1 MRTRMTK
8 DEHERA
14 HALGL
19 PHEHEHDHAHD
30 GEHTHDH
37 AHSHGHTHSHT
48 QTRAV
53 LNRMSRLIGHLEKV
67 KRMVE
72 EGEDCS
78 DVLIQLSAVDSA
90 LKGVGRIILK
100 DHISHC
106 IVDAARDDDDEAI
119 QKLNKAIDQFLK

>member
-1 MRTRMTK
+1 MTPE
-8 DEHERA
+8 EHAKA

-19 PHEHEHDHAHD
+19 PHDHDHAH
-30 GEHTHDH
+30 GH
-37 AHSHGHTHSHT
+37 HGHTHSHT
-48 QTRAV
+48 QTKAV

-72 EGEDCS
+72 AGEDCS

-90 LKGVGRIILK
+90 LKGVGRLILK

-106 IVDAARDDDDEAI
+106 IVDAARDDDAVAI
-119 QKLNKAIDQFLK
+119 EKLNKAIDQFLK

>member
-1 MRTRMTK
+1 MMTPE
-8 DEHERA
+8 EHARA
-14 HALGL
+14 HELGL
-19 PHEHEHDHAHD
+19 PHEHGHAHEHAHD
-30 GEHTHDH
+30 EEPSH
-37 AHSHGHTHSHT
+37 AHGHGHTHSHT
-48 QTRAV
+48 QTKAV

>member
-1 MRTRMTK
+1 MTQE
-8 DEHERA
+8 EHERA
-14 HALGL
+14 HALDL
-19 PHEHEHDHAHD
+19 PHEHEHAHD
-30 GEHTHDH
+30 GVH
-37 AHSHGHTHSHT
+37 AHVHGHTHSHT

-106 IVDAARDDDDEAI
+106 IVDAARDEDAAAI
-119 QKLNKAIDQFLK
+119 EKLNKAIDQFLK

>member
-1 MRTRMTK
+1 MMTPE
-8 DEHERA
+8 EHARA

-19 PHEHEHDHAHD
+19 PHEHEHVGAHVHA
-30 GEHTHDH
+30 
-37 AHSHGHTHSHT
+37 HGHTHSHT
-48 QTRAV
+48 QTKAV

-72 EGEDCS
+72 QGDDCS

-106 IVDAARDDDDEAI
+106 IVDAARDNDAEAI
-119 QKLNKAIDQFLK
+119 EKLNKAIDQFLK

>member
-1 MRTRMTK
+1 MTQ

-19 PHEHEHDHAHD
+19 PHEHEHAHD
-30 GEHTHDH
+30 GGYAH
-37 AHSHGHTHSHT
+37 AHGHTHSHT
-48 QTRAV
+48 QTKAV

-106 IVDAARDDDDEAI
+106 IVDAARDEDTAAI
-119 QKLNKAIDQFLK
+119 EKLNKAIDQFLK

>member
-1 MRTRMTK
+1 MMTPE
-8 DEHERA
+8 EHARA
-14 HALGL
+14 HELGL
-19 PHEHEHDHAHD
+19 PHEHPHIPGDAHTHAH
-30 GEHTHDH
+30 G
-37 AHSHGHTHSHT
+37 HGHTHSHT
-48 QTRAV
+48 QTKAV

-119 QKLNKAIDQFLK
+119 QKLTKAIAQFLK

>member
-1 MRTRMTK
+1 MTPE
-8 DEHERA
+8 EHAKA

-19 PHEHEHDHAHD
+19 PHDHDHMHEHA
-30 GEHTHDH
+30 HDH
-37 AHSHGHTHSHT
+37 AHSHHGHTHSHT
-48 QTRAV
+48 QTKAV

-72 EGEDCS
+72 AGEDCS

-90 LKGVGRIILK
+90 LKGVGRLILK

-106 IVDAARDDDDEAI
+106 IVDAARDDDAVAI
-119 QKLNKAIDQFLK
+119 EKLNKAIDQFLK

>member
-1 MRTRMTK
+1 MRTRMTQ

-19 PHEHEHDHAHD
+19 PHEHEHAHD
-30 GEHTHDH
+30 GGYAH
-37 AHSHGHTHSHT
+37 AHGHTHSHT
-48 QTRAV
+48 QTKAV

-106 IVDAARDDDDEAI
+106 IVDAARDEDAAAI
-119 QKLNKAIDQFLK
+119 EKLNKAIDQFLK

>member
-1 MRTRMTK
+1 MRTRMTQE
-8 DEHERA
+8 EHERA
-14 HALGL
+14 HALAL
-19 PHEHEHDHAHD
+19 PHEHEHAHD
-30 GEHTHDH
+30 GVH
-37 AHSHGHTHSHT
+37 AHVHGHTHSHT

-67 KRMVE
+67 KRMVK

-106 IVDAARDDDDEAI
+106 IVDAARDEDAAAI
-119 QKLNKAIDQFLK
+119 EKLNKAIDQFLK